1 MADRIIFLGTG
12 IDDYIANIIQA
23 QLLFLESTDPKKD
36 IDRLQREMDQAR
48 TDAANAGKKVPTE
61 VIYEKP
67 SGQSLEAVVAS
78 AVTLLVVALA
88 LLFAN
93 RAPKEQVTAIA
104 AGSVGAN
111 AGLLVGYAVGRR
123 RNG

>member
-1 MADRIIFLGTG
+1 M
-12 IDDYIANIIQA
+12 
-23 QLLFLESTDPKKD
+23 
-36 IDRLQREMDQAR
+36 
-48 TDAANAGKKVPTE
+48 
-61 VIYEKP
+61 
-67 SGQSLEAVVAS
+67 AS

-93 RAPKEQVTAIA
+93 LAPKEQVTAIA

>member
-1 MADRIIFLGTG
+1 MRWTWIHTPQKLTILTFFVGGFFD
-12 IDDYIANIIQA
+12 
-23 QLLFLESTDPKKD
+23 
-36 IDRLQREMDQAR
+36 
-48 TDAANAGKKVPTE
+48 
-61 VIYEKP
+61 
-67 SGQSLEAVVAS
+67 AVVAS

-111 AGLLVGYAVGRR
+111 AGLLVGYGVGRR

>member
-1 MADRIIFLGTG
+1 M
-12 IDDYIANIIQA
+12 
-23 QLLFLESTDPKKD
+23 TDPKKD
-36 IDRLQREMDQAR
+36 LDHLQRELDQAR
-48 TDAANAGKKVPTE
+48 AEAAKATKGTPTE
-61 VIYEKP
+61 VTNENA
-67 SGQSLEAVVAS
+67 SGQSLDAVVAS

-123 RNG
+123 RDD

>member
-1 MADRIIFLGTG
+1 M
-12 IDDYIANIIQA
+12 
-23 QLLFLESTDPKKD
+23 TDPQKD
-36 IDRLQREMDQAR
+36 IDRLQREMDQFR
-48 TDAANAGKKVPTE
+48 TDAANAGKKAPTE
-61 VIYEKP
+61 VTYEKS

-78 AVTLLVVALA
+78 AVTFVTLLIVALA

>member
-1 MADRIIFLGTG
+1 M
-12 IDDYIANIIQA
+12 
-23 QLLFLESTDPKKD
+23 TDPKKD

-48 TDAANAGKKVPTE
+48 TDAANAGKKAPTE
-61 VIYEKP
+61 VTYEKS
-67 SGQSLEAVVAS
+67 SGQTLEAVVAS

-88 LLFAN
+88 LLSAN

-111 AGLLVGYAVGRR
+111 AGLLVGYGVGRR